1 MKTLTNTKKGI
12 LFFLSLI
19 IIGAIF
25 VVAYLIFYGNEN
37 QIYNDIILEYTSI
50 YSSNKSAEKNLINI
64 LCFSGIAI
72 ISVWFVIF
80 KKKSD
85 YTIKESLLNN
95 QTEKEILTILL
106 VGFSLGIL
114 ISGTYQSILITAILY
129 MALLFWADSTLAIP
143 GICVYIM
150 GLYTYVALY
159 RLYVFFGGLKQGSES
174 TAILIALILAII
186 PLFFKNKKRALI
198 RIGIIESVLIPF
210 SLLIML
216 SNKYLYNNT
225 VVIINVTAAT
235 AITIG
240 IIILAFEFE
249 ALWKIK
255 EKWNNADSIDK
266 IITLGTC
273 VSIMFFNRF
282 NGTGAIMSTDMHH
295 PFENIIG
302 YSQIF
307 ELGRKPFEDYIPVSG
322 MYSIVQG
329 AIFDWFGDG
338 GTFANY
344 YPTENLFYLFVIII
358 TLWLLRKQLNNI
370 YVLII
375 SLILYI
381 QSYNRLVFML
391 PIMLLLIWPKLIE
404 KKNSWLICWY
414 ISSLLQGLYYP
425 LFGAAT
431 CVAFIPLAIYQIVTY
446 IKSGDLKTDI
456 RKKTFWIGWIICGG
470 LTIACGNFLIGTLKH
485 MLAMAGQ
492 SVLADG
498 LSRFGQ
504 LCPSWFLS
512 YISTENTFVRLSL
525 YCIISF
531 IVPIAFVWGVYLLS
545 LYCANVKRIGT
556 KHTANMR
563 DFCVVISIA
572 IMALVCYT
580 YTTLRLDMNS
590 LYARSTS
597 VLYTGMVLLLV
608 IACNHIKDGRIR
620 LLIFAC
626 AVAIPASVNN
636 YGVTSLNANNNNAGF
651 LFEKRDSAKLNSY
664 YVVPEGYTYFEGAPG
679 EKIGTGFISTDLF
692 TSISYAHSTIADNSN
707 QSYIGKFPRFGF
719 YYLFGLKGD
728 GAMEIGPTVKS
739 FSAASETIDIV
750 QKQKSIIGTSFESD
764 VNYYFYHWVLTSGE
778 YYWDE
783 AKNEFIPNDGK
794 YTYDEVIKK
803 NSQCNTFF
811 QNMDMGNKSGSM
823 GQSIDS
829 LEEIFTET
837 NVSYSFHGKTTGT
850 VIEYEQPLYGNDADY
865 LYLEFSGIG
874 DNYVNTLYDTNQEYT
889 EDGTS
894 LHKLLM
900 KKTYNSGM
908 KVLVTWTDEFGEVRG
923 IYSNMS
929 KGKLLIPLGANSSWL
944 LENHDSI
951 TISVLQDDTIIDTPE
966 ITDIRFL
973 KLREIQ

>member
-25 VVAYLIFYGNEN
+25 VVAYLILYGNEN

-143 GICVYIM
+143 GICVYFM

-186 PLFFKNKKRALI
+186 PLLFKNKKRALI

-235 AITIG
+235 VITIG

-282 NGTGAIMSTDMHH
+282 NGTGAIISNDMRH

-391 PIMLLLIWPKLIE
+391 PIMLLLVWPKLIK
-404 KKNSWLICWY
+404 KKNSWLLCWY
-414 ISSLLQGLYYP
+414 LSSLFQGLYYP
-425 LFGAAT
+425 LYGVAT
-431 CVAFIPLAIYQIVTY
+431 CVAFMPLATYQIVTY
-446 IKSGDLKTDI
+446 VKSGELKKEV
-456 RKKTFWIGWIICGG
+456 RKGTFWISWIVCGG
-470 LTIACGNFLIGTLKH
+470 LTIACGNYLIGTLKH
-485 MLAMAGQ
+485 MLAMSGQ

-498 LSRFGQ
+498 ISRFGQ
-504 LCPSWFLS
+504 ACPPWFFNYLS
-512 YISTENTFVRLSL
+512 NNNTFIRLAL
-525 YCIISF
+525 YCIITF
-531 IVPIAFVWGVYLLS
+531 LAPVAFVWGVYFIS
-545 LYCANVKRIGT
+545 LYCANIKRKGSRY
-556 KHTANMR
+556 TANLQ
-563 DFCVVISIA
+563 DFCIVISVS
-572 IMALVCYT
+572 IMIIVCFT
-580 YTTLRLDMNS
+580 YTTTRLDFDS
-590 LYARSTS
+590 IYARSTS
-597 VLYTGMVLLLV
+597 VLYSGVILLLLFAWNRIENGKIRLLV
-608 IACNHIKDGRIR
+608 IA
-620 LLIFAC
+620 FAII
-626 AVAIPASVNN
+626 IPASVNN
-636 YGVTSLNANNNNAGF
+636 YGVCALEYNDNNAGF
-651 LFEKRDSAKLNSY
+651 PFEENDSSKLNSLY
-664 YVVPEGYTYFEGAPG
+664 SVPEGYTYFEGNPD
-679 EKIGTGFISTDLF
+679 EKIGTGFISENLLS
-692 TSISYAHSTIADNSN
+692 SISYAYSTISDSSN
-707 QSYIGKFPRFGF
+707 QSYIGKFPSFGF
-719 YYLFGLKGD
+719 YYLFCLKGD

-739 FSAASETIDIV
+739 FSAATETIDIV
-750 QKQKSIIGTSFESD
+750 RSQKSIVGTSFNPD
-764 VNYYFYHWVLTSGE
+764 VNYYFYHWLLTSGE

-783 AKNEFIPNDGK
+783 IRNEFVPNNGK
-794 YTYDEVIKK
+794 YSYDEAIEMNRKCVD
-803 NSQCNTFF
+803 FA
-811 QNMDMGNKSGSM
+811 QNLDMGNKSGSM
-823 GQSIDS
+823 GQSMDTLKS
-829 LEEIFTET
+829 IFTDT
-837 NVSYSFHGKTTGT
+837 NSNYSLHNEQTGT
-850 VIEYEQPLYGNDADY
+850 VLIYECPIYGNDADY
-865 LYLEFSGIG
+865 LYLEFPNIEKLYLSS
-874 DNYVNTLYDTNQEYT
+874 LYDLNGEYVK
-889 EDGTS
+889 DGTS
-894 LHKLLM
+894 IDKLLM
-900 KKTYNSGM
+900 KQIYNPGM
-908 KVLVTWTDEFGEVRG
+908 KVLVTWADEEGEVRG

-966 ITDIRFL
+966 ISDIRFL